1 MGNLLGEP
9 FKDYVN
15 DQIRARQTVH
25 GKTSRTT
32 EEISYL
38 NSKNAWIKLASGTYM
53 EQGRLDLLNKNGNP
67 MLDGVTPGSD
77 LAIKNVLFNG
87 LTSFKGKNHN
97 RSQRAGIG
105 TNGAYGVGGTSQHGF
120 SPMPGIISA
129 DIKDLNRG
137 SIKKASI
144 NIKAHNRN
152 QFDVIDALYLRLG
165 FSIMLEWGV
174 DKYLEGLDSN
184 GNGNVK
190 NMGTTLTDKKFFDWS
205 ESSYNTVL
213 PAIEKMREKYN
224 GNYDG
229 MFGVISNFSWTFE
242 ADGTYNIKLD
252 IISQGDIIESLKA
265 NLPPNAKGEAS
276 ESAYQTA
283 RLEGLE
289 SKASTDKESLFKL
302 YPTLEDIIDAWW
314 GNFGFGLRSY
324 MDVVSHSDRIQP
336 LFVTKPFPNFDVSKY
351 TNPNPL
357 NVVNIK
363 SSSTKSAVALAVN
376 AALQKVWRKPNIKL
390 PDGSTVNIDESSIK
404 LSGRT
409 SSYDRLGESLTTVLF
424 GISGYNKNGK
434 DTQGREVPIPRN
446 PPQSVN
452 DTDIFP
458 PSSYTAGYK
467 LITNNITLNEF
478 KDEFYI
484 QMNQFK
490 LAGGS
495 EDPQFKGDTP
505 PSTEETQADSIV
517 NPVTGKTNVQLAREL
532 GLTIQEYKSQI
543 NEEKKEK
550 ITYDKGL
557 KENKGKNKVFA
568 YFYKIRNIPQ
578 PPNLRSVTALGEK
591 IGVILPS
598 QALAPRPEYLAFLDD
613 EEYLAEAEVA
623 RIEKLETPFT
633 GVIRDL
639 RILPVEVDKEG
650 VIQFELGN
658 TYTVEVKFYNLQGK
672 IINQVVWSNLPKGP
686 QGQKLPSFVFEF
698 PPGIYLATATVG
710 DETVVTKFIKN
721 KN

>member
-53 EQGRLDLLNKNGNP
+53 EQGRLDLLNENGNP
-67 MLDGVTPGSD
+67 MLDGVIPGSD

-144 NIKAHNRN
+144 NIKAHNKN

-265 NLPPNAKGEAS
+265 NLPPNSKGEAS
-276 ESAYQTA
+276 SSAYQTI
-283 RLEGLE
+283 RLTGLE
-289 SKASTDKESLFKL
+289 KNEAKDKENFFKTL
-302 YPTLEDIIDAWW
+302 YPGLEDIIDNWW
-314 GNFGFGLRSY
+314 KVAANNLNF
-324 MDVVSHSDRIQP
+324 P
-336 LFVTKPFPNFDVSKY
+336 LSTSKADPEKMASAKPLYKTSSSFPNFNVDNYSNQSPKNIDNIKN
-351 TNPNPL
+351 TPAPL
-357 NVVNIK
+357 NNPSSKGIKQVVLIAFNKTLELFWYSQFVEAGKDKQFKITLPD
-363 SSSTKSAVALAVN
+363 STVEIIPS
-376 AALQKVWRKPNIKL
+376 PNIIGTYSYDAIVQNAL
-390 PDGSTVNIDESSIK
+390 FFRENPIIPDGDKIVYSAIPGVGGTNSNK
-404 LSGRT
+404 T
-409 SSYDRLGESLTTVLF
+409 LGNL
-424 GISGYNKNGK
+424 
-434 DTQGREVPIPRN
+434 
-446 PPQSVN
+446 
-452 DTDIFP
+452 
-458 PSSYTAGYK
+458 PSSALETANK
-467 LITNNITLNEF
+467 LIFNNITLNDF
-478 KDEFYI
+478 KEQFYKE
-484 QMNQFK
+484 MKKRK

-495 EDPQFKGDTP
+495 DDPQFKEEEVDN
-505 PSTEETQADSIV
+505 SRKTEEQIADE
-517 NPVTGKTNVQLAREL
+517 KEL
-532 GLTIQEYKSQI
+532 
-543 NEEKKEK
+543 K
-550 ITYDKGL
+550 IYEKGL
-557 KENKGKNKVFA
+557 KSDKGKNKVLA
-568 YFYKIRNIPQ
+568 YFYEIRNSTIPTSNYNGSSNTITAIDQ
-578 PPNLRSVTALGEK
+578 P
-591 IGVILPS
+591 IGVILPDGDFTPPPPPPTIEEIRQFQKENPINIVS
-598 QALAPRPEYLAFLDD
+598 SPRRMGL
-613 EEYLAEAEVA
+613 
-623 RIEKLETPFT
+623 T
-633 GVIRDL
+633 
-639 RILPVEVDKEG
+639 
-650 VIQFELGN
+650 
-658 TYTVEVKFYNLQGK
+658 
-672 IINQVVWSNLPKGP
+672 LPKDFG
-686 QGQKLPSFVFEF
+686 KLDL
-698 PPGIYLATATVG
+698 GI
-710 DETVVTKFIKN
+710 DDIKI
-721 KN
+721 

>member
-120 SPMPGIISA
+120 SPMPGILDA

-265 NLPPNAKGEAS
+265 NLPPHDQS
-276 ESAYQTA
+276 TQSAYQTS
-283 RLEGLE
+283 RI
-289 SKASTDKESLFKL
+289 SKISEQGASNIDDLYKTL
-302 YPTLEDIIDAWW
+302 YPGLGDIIDKWW
-314 GNFGFGLRSY
+314 NQRDHEFDITVMGYESNGHPQGNTLRP
-324 MDVVSHSDRIQP
+324 DLQFSD
-336 LFVTKPFPNFDVSKY
+336 LNFKTYNNDDD
-351 TNPNPL
+351 N
-357 NVVNIK
+357 NVANIK
-363 SSSTKSAVALAVN
+363 SNIPPLSKFDENGTLIVQEYTKTRYPTFLDLVYGSFDNIVRDMWDSKYEEAVNTNFFTLNYPNKSTKVTIPFPTTGPGYESQKFGEAVGQDGFLGNTV
-376 AALQKVWRKPNIKL
+376 KL
-390 PDGSTVNIDESSIK
+390 V
-404 LSGRT
+404 
-409 SSYDRLGESLTTVLF
+409 YD
-424 GISGYNKNGK
+424 KNGQLDEDAEDDDYEEIGATSYLNAQRLIFDNLELIDFK
-434 DTQGREVPIPRN
+434 NEILKLMREH
-446 PPQSVN
+446 
-452 DTDIFP
+452 
-458 PSSYTAGYK
+458 
-467 LITNNITLNEF
+467 NI
-478 KDEFYI
+478 
-484 QMNQFK
+484 
-490 LAGGS
+490 AGGP
-495 EDPQFKGDTP
+495 EDPQFK
-505 PSTEETQADSIV
+505 
-517 NPVTGKTNVQLAREL
+517 
-532 GLTIQEYKSQI
+532 
-543 NEEKKEK
+543 KEK
-550 ITYDKGL
+550 IKTAGKTEEEIEEEKEKINYEKGL
-557 KENKGKNKVFA
+557 NENKGKNKVLA
-568 YFYKIRNIPQ
+568 YFYKIKNSTINLSN
-578 PPNLRSVTALGEK
+578 PPTITALGQA
-591 IGVILPS
+591 IGIIIPDGEFVITPPPPPTIEEIKEFEANNPTNIVS
-598 QALAPRPEYLAFLDD
+598 SPRRNGLNLGEGFGKFDIDLD
-613 EEYLAEAEVA
+613 
-623 RIEKLETPFT
+623 
-633 GVIRDL
+633 
-639 RILPVEVDKEG
+639 
-650 VIQFELGN
+650 
-658 TYTVEVKFYNLQGK
+658 
-672 IINQVVWSNLPKGP
+672 IINFK
-686 QGQKLPSFVFEF
+686 
-698 PPGIYLATATVG
+698 
-710 DETVVTKFIKN
+710 
-721 KN
+721 